1 MRKPSNVESAFAKY
15 TIHKQLGQGG
25 AGKVYSAS
33 DKLGNNYAIKFLTN
47 VTTDKLQ
54 RFKNEYGFCCKNT
67 HKNIIK
73 MFDYGLYYDPKQDK
87 YPFVVMDLYECSL
100 REKMGQ
106 LKPVQAY
113 ESFIKILNGVE
124 AAHLKNVI
132 HRDIKPENI
141 LVDDSVAHLVVAD
154 FGIAHFHEEELYTIV
169 ETRPNTRLANFQYA
183 APEQKER
190 NANVDQRAD
199 IFALGLLLNELFT
212 GQVPHGTSY
221 SKIEGIAP
229 EFAFLDPI
237 VEKMTC
243 QKTEDRF
250 PNIDEIKKEL
260 ISLKQQQISR
270 QKLSALD
277 KKVIEKT
284 DVEDPL
290 IADPVKI
297 LDVDWD
303 DGTLTLKFNHDIN
316 NDWIWA
322 LNNMGSYSSLMGKG
336 PEKFSF
342 RFNKASIS
350 TRADEAQ
357 NMIDYFKDWLPKA
370 NRKYELKLK
379 HDIEIKEKK
388 ERIALQQKKGA
399 EQQRLNVLKNLKF

>member
-1 MRKPSNVESAFAKY
+1 MRKPSKVESAFAKY
-15 TIHKQLGQGG
+15 TIQKLLGEGG

-33 DKLGNNYAIKFLTN
+33 DKLGNDYAIKFLTN
-47 VTTDKLQ
+47 VTTEKLK

-67 HKNIIK
+67 HENIIK
-73 MFDYGLYYDPKQDK
+73 MFDNGVHYDSKQVK
-87 YPFVVMDLYECSL
+87 YPFVVMDLYEWSL
-100 REKMGQ
+100 REKMDQ
-106 LKPVQAY
+106 LKPIQAY

-141 LVDDSVAHLVVAD
+141 LVDDSVANLVIAD

-190 NANVDQRAD
+190 NANVDKRAD

-212 GQVPHGTSY
+212 GQIPHGTSY
-221 SKIEGIAP
+221 SKIESIAL

-243 QKTEDRF
+243 QKPEDRF

-270 QKLSALD
+270 QKISALD
-277 KKVIEKT
+277 KKVIKKN
-284 DVEDPL
+284 DIEDPL

-297 LDVDWD
+297 VAVDWE
-303 DGTLTLKFNHDIN
+303 GGILKIKFNHGIN
-316 NDWIWA
+316 STWTWA
-322 LNNMGSYSSLMGKG
+322 LHNMGNFGFIMGLK
-336 PEKFSF
+336 PEDY
-342 RFNKASIS
+342 RFHNDVASIRVS
-350 TRADEAQ
+350 DMEVQRA
-357 NMIDYFKDWLPKA
+357 IDYFKEWLPIA
-370 NRKYELKLK
+370 NQKYAEKVQADIRRKEQEMQRKLQQEKDAEQKRLKVLSELK
-379 HDIEIKEKK
+379 
-388 ERIALQQKKGA
+388 
-399 EQQRLNVLKNLKF
+399 F